1 MHHVSI
7 AIAFATL
14 SIGGL
19 AEATPFEPATIPQ
32 QAEAA
37 GHLDADALRTTQ
49 LFAAL
54 GGQSVFDSSIGK
66 LPDELRPL
74 AAPLMRTLRGV
85 SFWRASDHGALYVE
99 TRDGRTLAALLAKAP
114 IKAGAPG
121 DGIATYTADENAI
134 PHNVHHHHA
143 NAPPHHAH
151 DHGFIGAY
159 GDTLVL
165 ADSYDSLAQS
175 LRVLAGRAPNLAGS
189 RALTTRARSGVFV
202 FVTVGDNMLGA
213 VSKTSHSKL
222 MQLGAKSIVIDVG
235 ESGGIVNANVHA
247 DLSTADA
254 LAKAKSIVE
263 GMRAMASLSDEP
275 RVKKVLDNLNVSTNG
290 LALEITGR
298 WTVADVKELIE
309 HAHEHHDK

>member
-7 AIAFATL
+7 AIALATL

-19 AEATPFEPATIPQ
+19 AQATPFEPATIPQ

-37 GHLDADALRTTQ
+37 GHLDADALRATQ

-54 GGQSVFDSSIGK
+54 GGQTAFDAPIAK

-74 AAPLMRTLRGV
+74 AAPLLRSLRGI

-99 TRDGRTLAALLAKAP
+99 TRDGHALTALLAKAP
-114 IKAGAPG
+114 VKPG
-121 DGIATYTADENAI
+121 TPVDGIATYTVDEAAI
-134 PHNVHHHHA
+134 PHNVHHHHD
-143 NAPPHHAH
+143 HAAMQH
-151 DHGFIGAY
+151 DHGFLGAY

-189 RALTTRARSGVFV
+189 RSVTTRVRSGVFV
-202 FVTVGDNMLGA
+202 FVTIGDNLLGQ
-213 VSKTSHSKL
+213 VSKSSHSKL
-222 MQLGAKSIVIDVG
+222 MQLGAKSIVLDVG
-235 ESGGIVNANVHA
+235 ETAGVVTANAHA
-247 DLSTADA
+247 ELTTADA

-275 RVKKVLDNLNVSTNG
+275 GAKKILDGVSVSTNG
-290 LALEITGR
+290 LALEITGH
-298 WTVADVKELIE
+298 WAVADVKALIE

>member
-7 AIAFATL
+7 AIALATL

-19 AEATPFEPATIPQ
+19 AQATPFEPATIPQ

-37 GHLDADALRTTQ
+37 GHLDADALRATQ

-54 GGQSVFDSSIGK
+54 RGQSAFDSSIGK

-74 AAPLMRTLRGV
+74 AAPLLKTLRGI

-114 IKAGAPG
+114 IKPGAPV
-121 DGIATYTADENAI
+121 DGIATYTADESAI
-134 PHNVHHHHA
+134 PHNVHHHHDD
-143 NAPPHHAH
+143 APVPHEH

-175 LRVLAGRAPNLAGS
+175 LRVLGGRAPNLAGS
-189 RALTTRARSGVFV
+189 RAMTTRARSGVFV
-202 FVTVGDNMLGA
+202 FVTVGDSMLGS
-213 VSKTSHSKL
+213 VSKTSYSKL
-222 MQLGAKSIVIDVG
+222 MQLGAKSIVIDVS
-235 ESGGIVNANVHA
+235 ESAGVVSANVHA

-275 RVKKVLDNLNVSTNG
+275 GVKKLLDGMNISTNG

-298 WTVADVKELIE
+298 WAVADVKELIE
-309 HAHEHHDK
+309 HAHEKHHK

>member
-7 AIAFATL
+7 AIALATL

-19 AEATPFEPATIPQ
+19 AQATPFEPATIPQ
-32 QAEAA
+32 HAEAA

-54 GGQSVFDSSIGK
+54 GGQSAFDSSIGK

-74 AAPLMRTLRGV
+74 AAPLLRTLRGV
-85 SFWRASDHGALYVE
+85 SFWHAGDHGALYVE
-99 TRDGRTLAALLAKAP
+99 TRDGRMLAALLAKAP
-114 IKAGAPG
+114 VKAGAPV
-121 DGIATYTADENAI
+121 DGIATYTADESAI
-134 PHNVHHHHA
+134 PHNVHHHHDL
-143 NAPPHHAH
+143 APVHH

-202 FVTVGDNMLGA
+202 FVTLGDSLLGE

-235 ESGGIVNANVHA
+235 ENAGVVSANVHA

-275 RVKKVLDNLNVSTNG
+275 GAKKMLDGVNVSTSG

-298 WTVADVKELIE
+298 WAVADVKDLIE
-309 HAHEHHDK
+309 HAHEQHHK

>member
-7 AIAFATL
+7 AIALATL

-19 AEATPFEPATIPQ
+19 AQATPFEPATIPQ

-49 LFAAL
+49 LFAAM
-54 GGQSVFDSSIGK
+54 GGQSAFDSSIDE
-66 LPDELRPL
+66 LPDDLRPL
-74 AAPLMRTLRGV
+74 AAPLLRTLRGV

-99 TRDGRTLAALLAKAP
+99 TRDGRTVAALLTKAP
-114 IKAGAPG
+114 IKAGAPV
-121 DGIATYTADENAI
+121 DGIATYTADENSM
-134 PHNVHHHHA
+134 PHNSHHHHD
-143 NAPPHHAH
+143 APVHHDH

-165 ADSYDSLAQS
+165 ADSYDALAQS

-189 RALTTRARSGVFV
+189 RAMTTRARSGVFV

-235 ESGGIVNANVHA
+235 ENAGIVSANVHA

-275 RVKKVLDNLNVSTNG
+275 GVKKLLDGVNISASG

-298 WTVADVKELIE
+298 WAVADVKDLIA
-309 HAHEHHDK
+309 HAHEHHHK